1 MMKSFI
7 RVFSFLDDIFNGFK
21 FSPLIAGCGSGT
33 GVH

>member
-1 MMKSFI
+1 MMKSLI
-7 RVFSFLDDIFNGFK
+7 RVFSFLVGIFNGFM